1 MIKYSPSNLAA
12 SALFLAHKIVQRGVS
27 AWNVT
32 LNEHTGYTESQLRPC
47 AKDLCILLQNV
58 GKSSLQAVKRKF
70 STAKY
75 TYAAKIQLDK
85 A

>member
-1 MIKYSPSNLAA
+1 MMVVITIVSILNKI
-12 SALFLAHKIVQRGVS
+12 HKKEG
-27 AWNVT
+27 WTNVMVT
-32 LNEHTGYTESQLRPC
+32 HAKYTETQLRPC